1 MPGDNDMSKELYE
14 KAKKYTMFSF
24 IGQNQKDYQPFYMKK
39 ADGIYVYDDEGTEY
53 IELGSQLSN
62 VNIGFNNEN
71 IINAIA
77 GQAKELAYVNPKHA
91 YDQKGILGELII
103 EDLAPK
109 NMAKV
114 LFTLGGS
121 DANEF
126 AIRFAKAYTGR
137 NKIFSKYES
146 YHGGTYGA
154 GSLTGEPDRAAL
166 FPTIPG
172 FIKFDAPHTYGY
184 DIKFDSEEDAA
195 RHFLKRLEYQFLQEG
210 PENIAAIFI
219 ESVAGSNGAF
229 TYPKGYLAGVRELC
243 TKYGILMVCDEVMA
257 GFLRCG
263 DWFACQREGI
273 EPDIIT
279 FAKGVNSSY
288 APLGGVIISKEIS
301 DYYDNNPFG
310 AGLTYNA
317 HPLGVAAAIACIN
330 EYKRLGVKEHVLELE
345 PVLNKKLNELKE
357 KHVSIGDVRSRGL
370 FGAVEF
376 SWSRD
381 ERDPV
386 LELPDG
392 SSFPGTFLGKL
403 RDEYHVLT
411 FGGGSHFLTA
421 PPLIITEDQ
430 LDVVFERLD
439 KAIDWADEVVS
450 AGKK

>member
-1 MPGDNDMSKELYE
+1 MSKELYD
-14 KAKKYTMFSF
+14 KAKQYTMFSF
-24 IGQNQKDYQPFYMKK
+24 TGYTQKEYQPFYMKK
-39 ADGIYVYDDEGTEY
+39 ADGIKVWDDAGKEY
-53 IELGSQLSN
+53 YELGSQLCN
-62 VNIGFNNEN
+62 INIGFNN
-71 IINAIA
+71 
-77 GQAKELAYVNPKHA
+77 QAVIKAVQEQASQLAYVNPKHT
-91 YDQKGILGELII
+91 YDQRGILGEIII
-103 EDLAPK
+103 EELAPK
-109 NMAKV
+109 NMGKV

-137 NKIFSKYES
+137 DKIFSKYES

-184 DIKFDSEEDAA
+184 DIKFDSEEAA
-195 RHFLKRLEYQFLQEG
+195 AAHFLKRLDYQIQQEG
-210 PENIAAIFI
+210 PDKIAAIFI

-243 TKYGILMVCDEVMA
+243 TKYGILMVCDEVMS

-288 APLGGVIISKEIS
+288 APLGGVIISREVAG
-301 DYYDNNPFG
+301 YYDENPFG

-317 HPLGVAAAIACIN
+317 HPLGVAAAIACIG
-330 EYKRLGVKEHVLELE
+330 EYKRLNIKQHVLDLE
-345 PVLNKKLNELKE
+345 PVLAKKLQDLKA
-357 KHVSIGDVRSRGL
+357 KHISIGDVRSRGL

-376 SWSRD
+376 SWSRE

-386 LELPDG
+386 LITQEG
-392 SSFPGTFLGKL
+392 ESFPGKFLNLL
-403 RDEYHVLT
+403 RDEYGILT

-421 PPLIITEDQ
+421 PPLIITEEE
-430 LDVVFERLD
+430 LDEIFERLD
-439 KAIDWADEVVS
+439 RAIAYADEVVS
-450 AGKK
+450 KGKPA

>member
-1 MPGDNDMSKELYE
+1 MSKELYE
-14 KAKKYTMFSF
+14 KAKKYTLFSF
-24 IGQNQKDYQPFYMKK
+24 TGYNQKEYQPFYMKRGEGVK
-39 ADGIYVYDDEGTEY
+39 IYDESGKEY
-53 IELGSQLSN
+53 YELGSQLAN
-62 VNIGFNNEN
+62 VNIGFQNEH
-71 IINAIA
+71 IIEAVKK
-77 GQAKELAYVNPKHA
+77 QVEELAYVNPKHT
-91 YDQKGILGELII
+91 YDQKGVLGELII
-103 EDLAPK
+103 EEAAPK
-109 NMAKV
+109 NMGKV

-137 NKIFSKYES
+137 DKIFSKYES

-172 FIKFDAPHTYGY
+172 FIKFDAPHLYGY
-184 DIKFDSEEDAA
+184 DIKFETEEDATK
-195 RHFLKRLEYQFLQEG
+195 HFLKRLDYQIQQEG
-210 PENIAAIFI
+210 TDKIAAIFI

-229 TYPKGYLAGVRELC
+229 TYPKGYLKGVRKLC

-263 DWFACQREGI
+263 DWFACEREDI

-301 DYYDNNPFG
+301 NYYDEHPFG

-317 HPLGVAAAIACIN
+317 HPLGVAAAIACIE
-330 EYKRLGVKEHVLELE
+330 EYKRLHIKEHVLELE
-345 PVLNKKLNELKE
+345 PVLKKHLEVLKE
-357 KHVSIGDVRSRGL
+357 KHISIGDVRSRGL

-376 SWSRD
+376 SWSKE
-381 ERDPV
+381 ERLPI
-386 LELPDG
+386 EETPDG
-392 SSFPGTFLGKL
+392 KPFNTVFLNKL
-403 RDEYHVLT
+403 RDEYGILT

-421 PPLIITEDQ
+421 PPLIITEEE
-430 LDVVFERLD
+430 LEEIFARLD
-439 KAIDWADEVVS
+439 KAIDWVDEIVKK
-450 AGKK
+450 GKEWRK

>member
-1 MPGDNDMSKELYE
+1 MSQELYD

-24 IGQNQKDYQPFYMKK
+24 TGYTQKDYKPFYMKK
-39 ADGIYVYDDEGTEY
+39 ADGIYVWDDKGKKYTE
-53 IELGSQLSN
+53 LASQLCN
-62 VNIGFNNEN
+62 VNIGFNNKN
-71 IINAIA
+71 IIEAVKK
-77 GQAKELAYVNPKHA
+77 QVEELAYVNPKHT
-91 YDQKGILGELII
+91 YDQKAILGELII
-103 EDLAPK
+103 EKAAPK
-109 NMAKV
+109 NMQKV

-137 NKIFSKYES
+137 EKILSKYES

-172 FIKFDAPHTYGY
+172 FIKFDAPHLYGY
-184 DIKFDSEEDAA
+184 DIKFDAEEEATK
-195 RHFLKRLEYQFLQEG
+195 HFLNRLEYQIIQEG
-210 PENIAAIFI
+210 TDKIAAIFI

-229 TYPKGYLAGVRELC
+229 TYPKGYLAGVRKLC

-263 DWFACQREGI
+263 DWFACQREDI

-301 DYYDNNPFG
+301 DYYDENPFG

-317 HPLGVAAAIACIN
+317 HPLGVASAIACIN
-330 EYKRLGVKEHVLELE
+330 EYLDLGIKEHVLELE
-345 PVLNKKLNELKE
+345 PVLKEELEKLKE

-376 SWSRD
+376 SWSKD
-381 ERDPV
+381 ERKPI
-386 LELPDG
+386 EETPDG
-392 SSFPGTFLGKL
+392 KPFLGSFLEYL
-403 RDEYHVLT
+403 RDEFGILS
-411 FGGGSHFLTA
+411 FGGGSHFLVA
-421 PPLIITEDQ
+421 PPLIITKEE
-430 LDVVFERLD
+430 LLEVFVKLD
-439 KAIDWADEVVS
+439 KACEYADKIVS
-450 AGKK
+450 AK

>member
-1 MPGDNDMSKELYE
+1 MSQELYD

-24 IGQNQKDYQPFYMKK
+24 TGYTQKDYKPFYMKK
-39 ADGIYVYDDEGTEY
+39 ADGIYVWDDNGKKYTE
-53 IELGSQLSN
+53 LASQLCN
-62 VNIGFNNEN
+62 VNIGFNNKN
-71 IINAIA
+71 IIEAVKK
-77 GQAKELAYVNPKHA
+77 QVEELAYVNPKHT
-91 YDQKGILGELII
+91 YDQKAILGELII
-103 EDLAPK
+103 EKAAPK
-109 NMAKV
+109 NMQKV

-137 NKIFSKYES
+137 EKILSKYES

-172 FIKFDAPHTYGY
+172 FIKFDAPHLYGY
-184 DIKFDSEEDAA
+184 DIKFDTEEEATK
-195 RHFLKRLEYQFLQEG
+195 HFLNRLEYQIIQEG
-210 PENIAAIFI
+210 TDKIAAIFI

-229 TYPKGYLAGVRELC
+229 TYPKGYLAGVRKLC

-263 DWFACQREGI
+263 DWFACQREDI

-301 DYYDNNPFG
+301 DYYDENPFG

-317 HPLGVAAAIACIN
+317 HPLGVASAIACIN
-330 EYKRLGVKEHVLELE
+330 EYLDLGIKEHVLELE
-345 PVLNKKLNELKE
+345 PVLKEELEKLKE

-376 SWSRD
+376 SWSKD
-381 ERDPV
+381 ERKPI
-386 LELPDG
+386 EETPDG
-392 SSFPGTFLGKL
+392 KPFLGSFLEYL
-403 RDEYHVLT
+403 RDEFGILS
-411 FGGGSHFLTA
+411 FGGGSHFLVA
-421 PPLIITEDQ
+421 PPLIITKEE
-430 LDVVFERLD
+430 LLEVFVKLD
-439 KAIDWADEVVS
+439 KACEYADKIVS
-450 AGKK
+450 AK

>member
-1 MPGDNDMSKELYE
+1 MSTELYE
-14 KAKKYTMFSF
+14 KAKKYTLFSF
-24 IGQNQKDYQPFYMKK
+24 TGYTQKEYRPFYMKK
-39 ADGIYVYDDEGTEY
+39 ADGIRVWDDEGKEY
-53 IELGSQLSN
+53 IELGSQLAN
-62 VNIGFNNEN
+62 INIGFNNRN
-71 IINAIA
+71 IISAVQK
-77 GQAKELAYVNPKHA
+77 QAEELAYVNPKHT
-91 YDQKGILGELII
+91 YDQKAILGEMII
-103 EDLAPK
+103 KETAPK
-109 NMAKV
+109 NMQKV
-114 LFTLGGS
+114 FFTLGGS

-137 NKIFSKYES
+137 DKILSKYES

-184 DIKFDSEEDAA
+184 DIKFESDEAA
-195 RHFLKRLEYQFLQEG
+195 SAHFLSRLEYQIQQEG
-210 PENIAAIFI
+210 TDKIAALFI

-229 TYPKGYLAGVRELC
+229 TYPKGYLKGVRELC

-263 DWFACQREGI
+263 EWFACEREGI

-288 APLGGVIISKEIS
+288 APLGGVILSKEIS

-330 EYKRLGVKEHVLELE
+330 EYKRLNIRGHVLELE
-345 PVLNKKLNELKE
+345 PILKKKLNALKD
-357 KHVSIGDVRSRGL
+357 KHPSIGDVRSIGL

-376 SWSRD
+376 SLSRD
-381 ERDPV
+381 KRQPISSTS
-386 LELPDG
+386 DG
-392 SSFPGTFLGKL
+392 KPFLTEFLNYL
-403 RDEYHVLT
+403 RDQYGLLT
-411 FGGGSHFLTA
+411 FGGGSHFLVA
-421 PPLIITEDQ
+421 PPLITTEDE
-430 LDVVFERLD
+430 LNEIFKRLD
-439 KAIDWADEVVS
+439 SAIDYADEL
-450 AGKK
+450 AGQLK

>member
-1 MPGDNDMSKELYE
+1 MSKELYD
-14 KAKKYTMFSF
+14 KSKKYTMFSF
-24 IGQNQKDYQPFYMKK
+24 IGYNQKEYKPFYMKK
-39 ADGIYVYDDEGTEY
+39 ADGIRVWDDEEKEY
-53 IELGSQLSN
+53 IDLGSQLCN
-62 VNIGFNNEN
+62 INIGFNNKN
-71 IINAIA
+71 IIKAV
-77 GQAKELAYVNPKHA
+77 QDQVEELAYVNPKHT

-103 EDLAPK
+103 EEAAPK
-109 NMAKV
+109 NMQKV

-137 NKIFSKYES
+137 EKILSKYES

-172 FIKFDAPHTYGY
+172 FIKFDAPHLYGY
-184 DIKFDSEEDAA
+184 DIKFENEEAA
-195 RHFLKRLEYQFLQEG
+195 TKHFLKRLEYQIEQEG
-210 PENIAAIFI
+210 TDKIAAIFI

-229 TYPKGYLAGVRELC
+229 TYPKGYLAGVREL
-243 TKYGILMVCDEVMA
+243 TKKYGILMVCDEVMA

-263 DWFACQREGI
+263 DWFACEREGI

-288 APLGGVIISKEIS
+288 APLGGVILSKEIT
-301 DYYDNNPFG
+301 DYYDENPFG

-330 EYKRLGVKEHVLELE
+330 EYKRLGTKEHVLELE
-345 PVLNKKLNELKE
+345 PVLKKHLEDLKA
-357 KHVSIGDVRSRGL
+357 KHPSIGDVRSRGL

-376 SWSRD
+376 SLSAD
-381 ERDPV
+381 ERKPID
-386 LELPDG
+386 ETPDG
-392 SSFPGTFLGKL
+392 KPFLGTFLNIL
-403 RDEYHVLT
+403 RDEYGILT

-421 PPLIITEDQ
+421 PPLITTRQD
-430 LDVVFERLD
+430 LDLIFEKLD
-439 KAIDWADEVVS
+439 NACEWADKTVEEL
-450 AGKK
+450 KKN